1 MKKQFLK
8 DMAQKVLSEAQM
20 REYVEREVRKALME
34 GKSENSLLSESINEV
49 LAENMADE
57 GVVDWLKNLFGKAQ
71 NGQGGSGISM
81 EGVIGAILGRFMAPV
96 LSNLLSKVG
105 VDPNGAIGSILIK
118 AASTLGGY
126 KLGQMVD
133 KKWDPINIGNG
144 GSFGL
149 GNGNK

>member
-57 GVVDWLKNLFGKAQ
+57 GVVDWLKNLLGRTQ
-71 NGQGGSGISM
+71 NGQGGSGVSM
-81 EGVIGAILGRFMAPV
+81 EAVIGAILGRFMAPV

-133 KKWDPINIGNG
+133 KKWDPINIGNS
-144 GSFGL
+144 GSFGF